1 MELKYTLSKLFPDGK
16 TFRVNYLDGN
26 IVKLKMLGL
35 SMVLLMRQKMKL
47 LSSQLKDSLKDSLT
61 MLVTVLG

>member
-26 IVKLKMLGL
+26 IVKLKC
-35 SMVLLMRQKMKL
+35 
-47 LSSQLKDSLKDSLT
+47 
-61 MLVTVLG
+61 